1 MANNATP
8 NQGYLNTNSFK
19 KHDKQPDFRA
29 TVEVDS
35 AFIKGL
41 AEAAA
46 NGGAS
51 IFIAGWKG
59 VSKRDGEAY
68 VFLKLASEKY
78 QTATPGVRTGDF
90 QRASEDTPY

>member
-78 QTATPGVRTGDF
+78 QSDTPGVRTGDF
-90 QRASEDTPY
+90 PRASEDTPF